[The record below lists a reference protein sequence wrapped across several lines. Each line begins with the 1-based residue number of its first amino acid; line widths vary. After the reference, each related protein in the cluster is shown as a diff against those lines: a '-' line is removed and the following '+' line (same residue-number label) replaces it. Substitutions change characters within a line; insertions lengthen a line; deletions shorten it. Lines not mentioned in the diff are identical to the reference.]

1 MQLRPLL
8 EFALE
13 ISAKDLSCL
22 IQGFMAFRQHV
33 DVYNAIYYFFK
44 ALFFSNVTCFIYNVA
59 LLMIFF
65 SIFCTQFGAV
75 VPFIQGNDFRFYIL
89 LYLIL
94 NLDV

>member
-1 MQLRPLL
+1 MQLSTLL

-44 ALFFSNVTCFIYNVA
+44 AFFSQ
-59 LLMIFF
+59 M
-65 SIFCTQFGAV
+65 
-75 VPFIQGNDFRFYIL
+75 
-89 LYLIL
+89 
-94 NLDV
+94 